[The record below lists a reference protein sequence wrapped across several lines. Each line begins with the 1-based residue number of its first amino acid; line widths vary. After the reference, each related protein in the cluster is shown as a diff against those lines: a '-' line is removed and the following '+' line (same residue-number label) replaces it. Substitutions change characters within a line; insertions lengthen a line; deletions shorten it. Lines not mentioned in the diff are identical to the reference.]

1 MRPRNTSQDPNQG
14 EGDKASARHYNR
26 DLREFIAE
34 GKVDDAAEEAR
45 LYVERE
51 PADADRAEAKAKR
64 GHRRTKGVTV
74 DELIAKGKTVVDRVR
89 PYIER
94 AQQKIRERFGRK

>member
-1 MRPRNTSQDPNQG
+1 MRPRNDSREPNQG
-14 EGDKASARHYNR
+14 EGDKVSARHYNR

-34 GKVDDAAEEAR
+34 GKVDDAAEDAR
-45 LYVERE
+45 LYVERD
-51 PADADRAEAKAKR
+51 PDDAERAEAKAKR
-64 GHRRTKGVTV
+64 GPRGKGVSV

-94 AQQKIRERFGRK
+94 ASQKLRSRFGRK